1 MALNAVTRGDLRA
14 RATSPKVVSILTVY
28 LSVLAALAFLSL
40 PPDLGRLDDLRGEG
54 LLVAFLVA
62 QMVLAAYL
70 TSAPA
75 CGEIAV
81 DGEKS
86 VWDLAASPF
95 RGTVIARGKLL
106 TSLVFAA
113 MQFALAAPFAVIVAG
128 IRGEPLAVVLRA
140 AVVAVPAAALLGA
153 LGALYS
159 VAFDADFARS
169 FVHWATLLALLVGAM
184 ALPAPWDLLS
194 PVRALVAA
202 VRDGLGVDVLGVI
215 GLYAVI
221 ASLAAAATARRVEAI
236 RAQARAA
243 ARPD

>member
-14 RATSPKVVSILTVY
+14 RATSPKVASILTVY
-28 LSVLAALAFLSL
+28 LTVLAALAFLSL
-40 PPDLGRLDDLRGEG
+40 PPDLGRLDDLGGEG
-54 LLVAFLVA
+54 LLVAFLIV

-81 DGEKS
+81 GGEKS

-95 RGTVIARGKLL
+95 RAAVIARGKLL
-106 TSLVFAA
+106 TAVIFASA
-113 MQFALAAPFAVIVAG
+113 EFGLAAPFAVIVAG
-128 IRGEPLAVVLRA
+128 IRGEPLAAVLRA

-153 LGALYS
+153 LGAFYS

-169 FVHWATLLALLVGAM
+169 FVHWATLLALIVGAT

-194 PVRALVAA
+194 PVRALMAS
-202 VRDGLGVDVLGVI
+202 VRDGLRMDVVGVTVLYV
-215 GLYAVI
+215 AV
-221 ASLAAAATARRVEAI
+221 AALAAAATARRVEDI

-243 ARPD
+243 TRPD